1 MKNYAEE
8 DEHNTI
14 LQKLE
19 SCPKKQLIDFAKQ
32 PVEILQQDEL
42 PKEWMIPRDLLV
54 DNIIGQIDK
63 GVFTR
68 NSISNYCKLMA
79 FVSQIEPKYI
89 GDAL

>member
-54 DNIIGQIDK
+54 DNIIGQMIRECLLE
-63 GVFTR
+63 T
-68 NSISNYCKLMA
+68 L
-79 FVSQIEPKYI
+79 SQITANSWLLYLKLNLNI
-89 GDAL
+89 